1 MRARI
6 TIAALAALALTL
18 PGGAA
23 APAVAGPA
31 TPFSTDVRPY
41 LVPLASGVDIV
52 PLISAGDVLGGGV
65 YQMSGIPDGLGW
77 YQSSGSTIE
86 LFVNHEFDGRPSW
99 ARVSQLTLDT
109 DGGVLAG
116 SYVIDG
122 TERFEDFC
130 SSTLAEFGG
139 HPWYFTGEE
148 SPFSKRQGVSVAVN
162 ASTGAWKPLPW
173 FGHFYHENQVPVR
186 GMSQLAFFLS
196 EDGHPGRSQIYAYTA
211 DSLRA
216 ASHGDGTL
224 RTFVP
229 DGPTDGSP
237 SPKDIVKGETLA
249 GHLQRIPQGSN
260 SNPIELDRATS
271 ATGAMGLIRI
281 EDAVADPHHPGVV
294 YFSDTGAGRLA
305 SGQETRAGRIY
316 RFTMDPADPTNA
328 TLEVVLD
335 GDTSDDMINPDNLGI
350 AGRSLV
356 IQEDH
361 NNPKYG
367 YDRVLVYD
375 TVAQTLRTVART
387 DPSQHLID
395 VVGGPGFWE
404 SSGVVDASD
413 WFGPGWWLLTV
424 QAGEQNV
431 RQPGL
436 DGQVDSAIGEGG
448 QILKVYIP
456 GT

>member
-6 TIAALAALALTL
+6 MLAALAALALAL
-18 PGGAA
+18 PGTT
-23 APAVAGPA
+23 PA
-31 TPFSTDVRPY
+31 TAARGVPFFTDVRPY
-41 LVPLASGVDIV
+41 LVPLEKGVDIV
-52 PLISAGDVLGGGV
+52 PLISAGDVVGG
-65 YQMSGIPDGLGW
+65 YQMSGIPDGMGW

-86 LFVNHEFDGRPSW
+86 LFVNHEFDGRPAW

-109 DGGVLAG
+109 DGGVVHG
-116 SYVIDG
+116 HYVIDG

-130 SSTLAEFGG
+130 SSTMEIFGG
-139 HPWYFTGEE
+139 VPWYFTGEE
-148 SPFSKRQGVSVAVN
+148 SPTSRRQGVSVAVN
-162 ASTGAWKPLPW
+162 AATGKRTVLPW
-173 FGHFYHENQVPVR
+173 FGHFFHENQVPVR
-186 GMSQLAFFLS
+186 GMSQLTFFLS

-211 DSLRA
+211 TSLA
-216 ASHGDGTL
+216 AALRGNGTL

-229 DGPTDGSP
+229 DDPTDATP
-237 SPKDIVKGETLA
+237 SSDDIAKGETLA
-249 GHLQRIPQGSN
+249 GHLERIPQRSN
-260 SNPIELDRATS
+260 ANPIELDRKTS
-271 ATGAMGLIRI
+271 ALGAMGLIRI
-281 EDAVADPHHPGVV
+281 EDATADPAHPGVV
-294 YFSDTGAGRLA
+294 YFADTGAGRLDH
-305 SGQETRAGRIY
+305 GQESRAGRIY
-316 RFTMDPADPTNA
+316 RFTMDPTHPRSA
-328 TLEVVLD
+328 TLEVVVD
-335 GDTSDDMINPDNLGI
+335 GDEGDDMINPDNVGI
-350 AGRSLV
+350 AGSSLV

-375 TVAQTLRTVART
+375 TVAQTLREVART

-431 RQPGL
+431 HQPGL